1 MWNFLPTPKCYTL
14 INKMYDPIND
24 MQQTRKRL
32 ALQNEEMD
40 EMYSEDQVNEFIEVM
55 AQYIDNGDMPK
66 PRTPYYE
73 YVVKRLNLLRH
84 LKELISKY
92 PRHHKRL
99 MSKESRELR
108 ERMKIMDE
116 NDVTKQT

>member
-73 YVVKRLNLLRH
+73 H
-84 LKELISKY
+84 I
-92 PRHHKRL
+92 
-99 MSKESRELR
+99 
-108 ERMKIMDE
+108 
-116 NDVTKQT
+116 VTPLHI